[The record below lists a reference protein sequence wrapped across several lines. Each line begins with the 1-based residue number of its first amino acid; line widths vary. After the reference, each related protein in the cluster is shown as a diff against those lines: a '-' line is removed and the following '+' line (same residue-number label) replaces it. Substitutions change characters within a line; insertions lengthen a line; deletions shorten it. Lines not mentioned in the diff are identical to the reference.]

1 MVFAEE
7 DVLLALPSEAVVR
20 VSAAIAA
27 AGVDAAASASATR
40 LLLLRSPDGQELP
53 PLQTHSVLQMRTVAA
68 TQVCSLPSVCKT
80 ARCSVVSVVVDED
93 RVLFMVVD
101 PLHYLQRQLISASS
115 QSSLELAV

>member
-7 DVLLALPSEAVVR
+7 DVLLALPSEAVLR
-20 VSAAIAA
+20 VSAPVSA
-27 AGVDAAASASATR
+27 AGVDAAVSAHR

-68 TQVCSLPSVCKT
+68 TQVCPLPSVCT
-80 ARCSVVSVVVDED
+80 TPRCTVVSVVVDED

-101 PLHYLQRQLISASS
+101 PLRHLQRQRIGTSS
-115 QSSLELAV
+115 QRFLELAV